1 MESAL
6 ALCRFAH
13 FLSAM
18 ALFGVTL
25 YVRALAPP
33 DLAHVLAPAARR
45 VAAVT
50 IPVAALSAVAW
61 IALEAA
67 SMADSWSGL
76 VDVDILQGVLTDTAF
91 GAVWRW
97 RLAIALALLVALAL
111 RRQGPSTFMT
121 IVSALLLASL
131 CLVGHA
137 SMQHDGVGA
146 LHRANHALHL
156 LTTAA
161 WLGGLPVFALCLKA
175 YRDPALRRDAVSAMR
190 RFSFWG
196 QFDVALVVLT
206 GAVNVALT
214 SGASPFP
221 PPTPYRAL
229 LCAKIAL
236 VATMIALALVNRYV
250 LAPRLKP
257 DAPALRILMRTS
269 LAEVA
274 LGVGVVALVS
284 EFALLD
290 PF

>member
-1 MESAL
+1 
-6 ALCRFAH
+6 
-13 FLSAM
+13 
-18 ALFGVTL
+18 
-25 YVRALAPP
+25 
-33 DLAHVLAPAARR
+33 
-45 VAAVT
+45 
-50 IPVAALSAVAW
+50 
-61 IALEAA
+61 
-67 SMADSWSGL
+67 MADSWNGL
-76 VDVDILQGVLTDTAF
+76 VDADALQAVLTDTAF
-91 GAVWRW
+91 GAVWQW
-97 RLAIALALLVALAL
+97 RLAVALALLVALAL
-111 RRQGPSTFMT
+111 DRHGPSGFMT
-121 IVSALLLASL
+121 VVSALLLASL

-137 SMQHDGVGA
+137 SMQHGGVGA